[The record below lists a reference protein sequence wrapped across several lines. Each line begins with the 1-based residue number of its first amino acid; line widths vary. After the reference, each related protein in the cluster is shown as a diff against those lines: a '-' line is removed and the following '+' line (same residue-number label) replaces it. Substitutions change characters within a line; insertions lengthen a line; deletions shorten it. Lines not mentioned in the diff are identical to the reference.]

1 MNKIVFELCEEDRQ
15 RLDAII
21 SGLAKVADQ
30 AVKETAPL
38 ITEATATLAS
48 SEHPADAS
56 ITHLE
61 PPTDAP
67 APTQPEPAAVEPTPE
82 VKPVS
87 LAEFQK
93 AVTQAVAK
101 GVAQK
106 QAAKKIINKYA
117 PSVSEIPEGKRAE
130 VMAELANL

>member
-21 SGLAKVADQ
+21 VGLQGLVPTVPKSVSFNSDG
-30 AVKETAPL
+30 
-38 ITEATATLAS
+38 ITVEMSAA
-48 SEHPADAS
+48 EHPADAS
-56 ITHLE
+56 TAHLG
-61 PPTDAP
+61 PPVAAP
-67 APTQPEPAAVEPTPE
+67 APTQPEPTTVESTPP
-82 VKPVS
+82 VKPIS